1 MSKLILLAAALAIAG
16 VARSQAADAK
26 ANYQKHCA
34 RCHGADGKG
43 NTKAG
48 KKMGVKD
55 YTNPKV
61 QDKLKDAE
69 IFKAIKEG
77 VKEHGKVVMEPTEGL
92 TDQEI
97 KDLVAY
103 LRKFKK

>member
-1 MSKLILLAAALAIAG
+1 MSKLIFLAAILAIAG

-34 RCHGADGKG
+34 KCHGADGKG
-43 NTKAG
+43 DTKTG

-55 YTNPKV
+55 YTNPV
-61 QDKLKDAE
+61 LQDRLKDPEA
-69 IFKAIKEG
+69 FKAIKEG
-77 VKEHGKVVMEPTEGL
+77 VKERGKVVMKPTAGL